1 MALPSSRNRGRDPDL
16 RLSNWRG
23 YDPEGHI
30 FDFMPDRSSLWR
42 SGISPPASPAVLN
55 NLSALDFRF
64 NFPEVN
70 LRAGLP
76 QWMTS
81 RSPLAR

>member
-1 MALPSSRNRGRDPDL
+1 MMPHSKLVIVPALLYASVLLWASEPSV
-16 RLSNWRG
+16 
-23 YDPEGHI
+23 
-30 FDFMPDRSSLWR
+30 
-42 SGISPPASPAVLN
+42 PPASPAVLN